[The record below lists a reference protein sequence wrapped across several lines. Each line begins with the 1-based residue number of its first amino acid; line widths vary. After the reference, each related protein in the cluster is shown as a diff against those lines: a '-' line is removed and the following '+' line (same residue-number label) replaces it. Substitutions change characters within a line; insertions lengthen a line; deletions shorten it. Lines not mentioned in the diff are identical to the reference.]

1 MKNNRALAVAASLLV
16 VALSALVPIGLRSA
30 SAATGDLVHVT
41 HFGTRCPSHVG
52 LGVAFDGTYLWYS
65 CVYGGPDLFRV
76 DPMTGAVEGSWDIA
90 GGIGAIAYDATDNAI
105 WAGWDSMHPQGDV
118 TYIPLDADQN
128 VMTAGV
134 KVKFNIG
141 SNATS
146 ALDDGIAYDATDND
160 LYISPDLSTTIYR
173 YSTAGTYV
181 DSRPWVG
188 TGTTCQNSGLAIG
201 ADELY
206 EGVNGCEQVVVADR
220 ATNTLVSQISAPG
233 IGRLEGLAC
242 DPQTF
247 YPKDVLW
254 VVGNGGDS
262 ASAYEIPGG
271 TCGTGGSSNSIA
283 RGIAEAYSVSAI
295 VKDASGATLARTG
308 AVADARATSGTVTN
322 TAVDVPLP
330 AALGNVTVATNKAS
344 ITQPFD
350 GTGYAT
356 ARLASVTIDIPPIAG
371 LTVTPCE
378 IHAEGVLAGVRA
390 TSSGADG
397 PYQAAEDPNSGFAKL
412 TVCGR
417 SEPLNLANAN
427 IVLPNG
433 LGTVTTFEQ
442 TTSGSGSDYSEFEVD
457 ALHAHLTLP
466 SETADIR
473 VGTAYIG
480 VRKYG
485 FLTPRDATTTYA
497 ITPPPPPAPS
507 PTPPSPPPPPA
518 VPVGATTGGCTLTGN
533 VQPGQAQVTGR
544 MTEASVTRDRNGA
557 LIGATVGCTVW
568 VDGIAS
574 TPEFL
579 YPGPSGVQNGSNGIA
594 FYGSAND
601 TVAVCKDVSYADG
614 NRESSCANA
623 LWSPDGTVVTAVD

>member
-1 MKNNRALAVAASLLV
+1 VKKNRALAVAASLLV
-16 VALSALVPIGLRSA
+16 VVLSALVPIGLRSA
-30 SAATGDLVHVT
+30 SAATGDLVHET
-41 HFGTRCPSHVG
+41 HFATRCPSGVG

-65 CVYGGPDLFRV
+65 CIYGGPDLFRV
-76 DPMTGAVEGSWDIA
+76 DPVTGDLEGSWDIA
-90 GGIGAIAYDATDNAI
+90 GGIGAITYDATDNAI

-118 TYIPLDADQN
+118 TYIPLDAEQN
-128 VMTAGV
+128 VVTAGV
-134 KVKFNIG
+134 TVKFNIG

-173 YSTAGTYV
+173 YTTSGTYV

-206 EGVNGCEQVVVADR
+206 EGVNGCEQVAVADR
-220 ATNTLVSQISAPG
+220 ATNTLTNTISAPG

-254 VVGNGGDS
+254 VVGNTGAS
-262 ASAYEIPGG
+262 ASAYEIPASS
-271 TCGTGGSSNSIA
+271 CGTGGRNGAVA

-308 AVADARATSGTVTN
+308 AVADARTTSGTVTN
-322 TAVDVPLP
+322 TLADVPLP
-330 AALGNVTVATNKAS
+330 AALGDVTVGANKAS

-356 ARLASVTIDIPPIAG
+356 ARLASVTIDIPPVAG
-371 LTVTPCE
+371 VTLTPCH
-378 IHAEGVLAGVRA
+378 IHAEGVFAGVRA
-390 TSSGADG
+390 TSPGADG
-397 PYQAAEDPNSGFAKL
+397 PYHAAEDPSSAFASL

-417 SEPLNLANAN
+417 PAPLNLANAS

-457 ALHAHLTLP
+457 ALHVHLTLP
-466 SETADIR
+466 SETADIK
-473 VGTAYIG
+473 VGAAYIG

-485 FLTPRDATTTYA
+485 SLTPRDATTTYA
-497 ITPPPPPAPS
+497 GTPTPPPV
-507 PTPPSPPPPPA
+507 PTPPSPPPTPT
-518 VPVGATTGGCTLTGN
+518 VPVGATTGGCTLTGKLL
-533 VQPGQAQVTGR
+533 PGQTQVTGT

-557 LIGATVGCTVW
+557 LIGATVGCAVW
-568 VDGIAS
+568 INGIAA
-574 TPEFL
+574 TPVFQ
-579 YPGPSGVQNGSNGIA
+579 YPGPNGIQSGSNDVA
-594 FYGSAND
+594 FYGSPSD
-601 TVAVCKDVSYADG
+601 PVTVCKDVSYADG
-614 NRESSCANA
+614 NRDFTCANA
-623 LWSPDGTVVTAVD
+623 TWSPDGTVVTGVD